1 MKKVG
6 KKVVRLNYFP
16 DICILLFTKKT
27 MIMQNEVIIGLN
39 ETAEKIA
46 DTIKSA
52 LNKSI
57 TNVTFCSV
65 KNYENEKGEVSDYLI
80 NIGVNYQT
88 AKQKDIKF
96 LSELDVTTMQWQSAM
111 VDVIK
116 AKAELLESLIN
127 PSEKRSQAQKDA
139 YIHINEALK
148 VHTETF
154 ELYVFGS
161 KVKKTVKEAIDYGA
175 DTRSAKTKA
184 KDEIR
189 QLMKSTKY
197 RQFKFK
203 LNGMRMKTNGEELV
217 FEKPE

>member
-1 MKKVG
+1 
-6 KKVVRLNYFP
+6 
-16 DICILLFTKKT
+16 
-27 MIMQNEVIIGLN
+27 MQNEAIIGLSN
-39 ETAEKIA
+39 QAEVIA

-52 LNKSI
+52 LNKSL

-65 KNYENEKGEVSDYLI
+65 KGYVNDKGELADYLI

-96 LSELDVTTMQWQSAM
+96 LTELDVTTMEWNCPM
-111 VDVIK
+111 VDILV
-116 AKAELLESLIN
+116 AKTELLESLIN
-127 PSEKRSQAQKDA
+127 PSATRSQAQKDA

-148 VHTETF
+148 LHTDTL

-161 KVKKTVKEAIDYGA
+161 KVKKTIVEAVDYGE
-175 DTRSAKTKA
+175 DKRSAKTKA

-189 QLMKSTKY
+189 QKMKSTKY

-203 LNGMRMKTNGEELV
+203 LNGMRMRTNGEELV
-217 FEKPE
+217 FEK

>member
-1 MKKVG
+1 
-6 KKVVRLNYFP
+6 
-16 DICILLFTKKT
+16 
-27 MIMQNEVIIGLN
+27 MQNEAIIGLSN
-39 ETAEKIA
+39 QAEVIA

-52 LNKSI
+52 LNKSL

-65 KNYENEKGEVSDYLI
+65 KGYVNEKGELSDYLI

-96 LSELDVTTMQWQSAM
+96 LSELDVTTMEWNCPM
-111 VDVIK
+111 VDIIK
-116 AKAELLESLIN
+116 AKTELLESLIN
-127 PSEKRSQAQKDA
+127 PSKARSEGQKEA

-148 VHTETF
+148 LHTDTL

-161 KVKKTVKEAIDYGA
+161 KVKKTIVEAVDYGE
-175 DTRSAKTKA
+175 DTRSPKTKA

-189 QLMKSTKY
+189 KLMKSTKY

-203 LNGMRMKTNGEELV
+203 LNGMKMRTNGEELQ
-217 FEKPE
+217 FEKPTE

>member
-1 MKKVG
+1 
-6 KKVVRLNYFP
+6 
-16 DICILLFTKKT
+16 
-27 MIMQNEVIIGLN
+27 MQNETIIGLTDQA
-39 ETAEKIA
+39 ETIAE
-46 DTIKSA
+46 TIKSA

-57 TNVTFCSV
+57 TNVSFCSV
-65 KNYENEKGEVSDYLI
+65 KDYVNEKGEKSDYLI

-96 LSELDVTTMQWQSAM
+96 LSELDVTTMEWQSPM
-111 VDVIK
+111 VEVIK
-116 AKAELLESLIN
+116 AKTELLESLIN
-127 PSEKRSQAQKDA
+127 PSQARSQAQKDA

-148 VHTETF
+148 IHADTL

-161 KVKKTVKEAIDYGA
+161 KVKKTIVEAVDYGA

-189 QLMKSTKY
+189 KLMKSTKY

-203 LNGMRMKTNGEELV
+203 LNGMRMRTNGEELV
-217 FEKPE
+217 FEKPNN

>member
-1 MKKVG
+1 
-6 KKVVRLNYFP
+6 
-16 DICILLFTKKT
+16 
-27 MIMQNEVIIGLN
+27 MQNEATIIGLSN
-39 ETAEKIA
+39 QAEVIA

-52 LNKSI
+52 LNKSL

-65 KNYENEKGEVSDYLI
+65 KGYVNDKGELADYLI

-96 LSELDVTTMQWQSAM
+96 LSNLDVTAMEWNSSM
-111 VDVIK
+111 VDILV
-116 AKAELLESLIN
+116 AKTELLESLISPN
-127 PSEKRSQAQKDA
+127 KARSEGQKEA

-148 VHTETF
+148 LHADTL

-161 KVKKTVKEAIDYGA
+161 KVKKNVVEAVDYGE
-175 DTRSAKTKA
+175 DKRSAKTKA

-189 QLMKSTKY
+189 QMMKSTKY

-203 LNGMRMKTNGEELV
+203 LNGMRMRTNGEELS
-217 FEKPE
+217 FEK

>member
-1 MKKVG
+1 
-6 KKVVRLNYFP
+6 
-16 DICILLFTKKT
+16 
-27 MIMQNEVIIGLN
+27 MQNETIIGLSTKA
-39 ETAEKIA
+39 ETIA

-52 LNKSI
+52 LNKSL

-65 KNYENEKGEVSDYLI
+65 KGYVNDKGELSDYLI

-96 LSELDVTTMQWQSAM
+96 LSELDVTTMEWNCPM
-111 VDVIK
+111 VDIIK
-116 AKAELLESLIN
+116 AKTELLESLIN
-127 PSEKRSQAQKDA
+127 PSPARSQAQKEA

-148 VHTETF
+148 VHTDTL

-161 KVKKTVKEAIDYGA
+161 KVKKTIVEAVDYGA

-189 QLMKSTKY
+189 KLMKSTKY

-203 LNGMRMKTNGEELV
+203 LNGMRMRTNGEELQ
-217 FEKPE
+217 FEK

>member
-1 MKKVG
+1 
-6 KKVVRLNYFP
+6 
-16 DICILLFTKKT
+16 
-27 MIMQNEVIIGLN
+27 MQNETIIGLSN
-39 ETAEKIA
+39 QAEAIA
-46 DTIKSA
+46 GTIKSA

-65 KNYENEKGEVSDYLI
+65 KGYVNDEGEKADYLI

-96 LSELDVTTMQWQSAM
+96 LTELDITTMQWNCPM
-111 VDVIK
+111 LDILK
-116 AKAELLESLIN
+116 AQTELLNSLIN
-127 PSEKRSQAQKDA
+127 PSQARSQAQKDA

-148 VHTETF
+148 LHADTL

-161 KVKKTVKEAIDYGA
+161 KVKKTIVEAVDYGA
-175 DTRSAKTKA
+175 DTRKPLTKA

-189 QLMKSTKY
+189 QMLKSTKY

-203 LNGMRMKTNGEELV
+203 LNGMKMRTNGEELS
-217 FEKPE
+217 FEK

>member
-1 MKKVG
+1 
-6 KKVVRLNYFP
+6 
-16 DICILLFTKKT
+16 
-27 MIMQNEVIIGLN
+27 MQNEAIIGLSN
-39 ETAEKIA
+39 QAEVIA

-52 LNKSI
+52 LNKSL

-65 KNYENEKGEVSDYLI
+65 KGYVNDKGELADYLI

-96 LSELDVTTMQWQSAM
+96 LSELDVTTMEWNCPM
-111 VDVIK
+111 IDILV
-116 AKAELLESLIN
+116 AKTELLNSLIN
-127 PSEKRSQAQKDA
+127 PSQARSEGQKEA

-148 VHTETF
+148 LHADTL

-161 KVKKTVKEAIDYGA
+161 KVKKNVVEAVDYGE
-175 DTRSAKTKA
+175 DKRSAKTKA

-189 QLMKSTKY
+189 QMMKSTKY

-203 LNGMRMKTNGEELV
+203 LNGMRMRTNGEELS
-217 FEKPE
+217 FEK

>member
-1 MKKVG
+1 
-6 KKVVRLNYFP
+6 
-16 DICILLFTKKT
+16 
-27 MIMQNEVIIGLN
+27 MQNEAIIGLSN
-39 ETAEKIA
+39 QAEVIA

-52 LNKSI
+52 LNKSL

-65 KNYENEKGEVSDYLI
+65 KGYVNDKGELADYLI

-96 LSELDVTTMQWQSAM
+96 LTELDVTTMEWNCPM
-111 VDVIK
+111 VDIIK
-116 AKAELLESLIN
+116 AKTELLESLIN
-127 PSEKRSQAQKDA
+127 PSATRSQAQKEA

-148 VHTETF
+148 LHADTL

-161 KVKKTVKEAIDYGA
+161 KVKKNVIEAVDYGE
-175 DTRSAKTKA
+175 DKRSAKTKA

-189 QLMKSTKY
+189 QKMKSTKY

-203 LNGMRMKTNGEELV
+203 LNGMRMRTNGEELV
-217 FEKPE
+217 FEK